1 MKNYYEKY
9 NKYKRKYHLIKQI
22 LEFTNMNYINN
33 KELFPF
39 KENIDYSKLI
49 ITDEGKYSITKK
61 DDGVLLLN
69 FMKSIL
75 ITLDDKI
82 ITDLTGNIG
91 GDTILFGLNFKKVF
105 SIEIN
110 EENFNA
116 LKNNVDIYSLN
127 NVELFFGDSI
137 IIYNWYTDVL
147 YIDAPWGGPN
157 YKKYY
162 DLDLFL
168 GENRLDIY
176 LEEIKKR
183 DNKPKYI
190 FLKVPKNYRFY
201 RLNNLGKIIKFKIK
215 NYYIVYLSFD
225 DL

>member
-1 MKNYYEKY
+1 MKN
-9 NKYKRKYHLIKQI
+9 I
-22 LEFTNMNYINN
+22 INI
-33 KELFPF
+33 

-49 ITDEGKYSITKK
+49 VTKEGKYSITKK
-61 DDGVLLLN
+61 NDGIQLLN

-110 EENFNA
+110 EENFKA
-116 LKNNVDIYSLN
+116 LQNNVQIYNLN
-127 NVELFFGDSI
+127 NVELFFGDSTKI
-137 IIYNWYTDVL
+137 FNWFTDVL
-147 YIDAPWGGPN
+147 YIDAPWGGPD
-157 YKKYY
+157 YKKFY

-168 GENRLDIY
+168 GEIRLDIF
-176 LEEIKKR
+176 LEDIKKK
-183 DNKPKYI
+183 DNRPKYV

-201 RLNNLGKIIKFKIK
+201 RLNSLGKINKFKIK
-215 NYYIVYLSFD
+215 NYYIIYLSFD
-225 DL
+225 DE